1 MKKKITIFNFIIS
14 AILVFTVTACGQKSE
29 ENKNTSVSTNG
40 SDMLFSTDAYEK
52 KLLPDRSSIKECADT
67 YEQDI
72 NEILAQD
79 KGKFDFSNCDF
90 ADFPDVTS
98 LKVMLE
104 EKHGI
109 TVEEAE
115 KTLSDWVTSIGKQTV
130 VDMKSDVYYI
140 PDNINETGELS
151 LFYEDKKK
159 LENGEG
165 CLIDIPECYINLL
178 GDGIYSA
185 SDGKIREYMGYEDAA
200 SYDAFGDHAEDT
212 VESGKVSELAQKE
225 YTLISGNLSV
235 EQGAELVKD
244 YFSAGTP
251 FPCENGVTVDVPEV
265 RIFRLGDVYG
275 YDYTVRRK
283 YENVPFA
290 YMDTGHYRF
299 YVDYLSDADSKHAY
313 VVDDTGITAFCGY
326 NEARKL
332 TELIS
337 DDSMISFKQMLEF
350 LRSGLASR
358 LNINVER
365 AGLVYFPVKL
375 QGSAEK
381 EEVIVLPCWEVF
393 GVNEIKNEKIWIY
406 VDVFTGEIYYYTTEI
421 NESSDEN

>member
-1 MKKKITIFNFIIS
+1 M
-14 AILVFTVTACGQKSE
+14 VFTVTACGQKSE

-178 GDGIYSA
+178 ETDNILPVR
-185 SDGKIREYMGYEDAA
+185 GK
-200 SYDAFGDHAEDT
+200 
-212 VESGKVSELAQKE
+212 SEN
-225 YTLISGNLSV
+225 I
-235 EQGAELVKD
+235 
-244 YFSAGTP
+244 
-251 FPCENGVTVDVPEV
+251 GV
-265 RIFRLGDVYG
+265 
-275 YDYTVRRK
+275 
-283 YENVPFA
+283 
-290 YMDTGHYRF
+290 
-299 YVDYLSDADSKHAY
+299 
-313 VVDDTGITAFCGY
+313 
-326 NEARKL
+326 
-332 TELIS
+332 
-337 DDSMISFKQMLEF
+337 
-350 LRSGLASR
+350 
-358 LNINVER
+358 
-365 AGLVYFPVKL
+365 
-375 QGSAEK
+375 
-381 EEVIVLPCWEVF
+381 
-393 GVNEIKNEKIWIY
+393 
-406 VDVFTGEIYYYTTEI
+406 
-421 NESSDEN
+421 

>member
-151 LFYEDKKK
+151 LFYEDKK
-159 LENGEG
+159 
-165 CLIDIPECYINLL
+165 
-178 GDGIYSA
+178 S
-185 SDGKIREYMGYEDAA
+185 
-200 SYDAFGDHAEDT
+200 
-212 VESGKVSELAQKE
+212 
-225 YTLISGNLSV
+225 
-235 EQGAELVKD
+235 
-244 YFSAGTP
+244 
-251 FPCENGVTVDVPEV
+251 
-265 RIFRLGDVYG
+265 
-275 YDYTVRRK
+275 
-283 YENVPFA
+283 
-290 YMDTGHYRF
+290 
-299 YVDYLSDADSKHAY
+299 
-313 VVDDTGITAFCGY
+313 
-326 NEARKL
+326 
-332 TELIS
+332 
-337 DDSMISFKQMLEF
+337 
-350 LRSGLASR
+350 
-358 LNINVER
+358 
-365 AGLVYFPVKL
+365 
-375 QGSAEK
+375 
-381 EEVIVLPCWEVF
+381 
-393 GVNEIKNEKIWIY
+393 
-406 VDVFTGEIYYYTTEI
+406 
-421 NESSDEN
+421 